1 MQVTPRLYIFT
12 LILHMALFTQVLHMG
27 YCTKDYTYICAI
39 LHRITQVLHMDYCTK
54 DYTYIYAIL
63 HMDYTS
69 GYCTENYTYNI
80 YANITQVLRT
90 AYTSYIVFVDIVTQA
105 EEPH

>member
-27 YCTKDYTYICAI
+27 
-39 LHRITQVLHMDYCTK
+39 YCTK